1 MSSLSSCVVVHAPET
16 NVTGATSSSRPRC
29 GRNRRLLAK
38 APPVDVA
45 PSRARGETRHRPGTA
60 ACGAGHT
67 DSETLGALWETH
79 VTSSRALFSA
89 ATIAVLTSLHLN
101 CHSPGP
107 GPHVHGHEEPDAAHA
122 SESAL
127 HMDSAEGHTSK
138 FSSTRFLTSQGGGY
152 IRAGALP
159 QLHSSSRVL
168 RFAHI
173 AARWRIYIHIGVP
186 DVLHNSRPAARH
198 NWRVLGVAAAG
209 RVRELREP
217 RGAALR
223 TQRKPRPG

>member
-1 MSSLSSCVVVHAPET
+1 M
-16 NVTGATSSSRPRC
+16 TGATSSSRPRC

-60 ACGAGHT
+60 ASACGAGHT

-107 GPHVHGHEEPDAAHA
+107 HVHGHEEPDAA
-122 SESAL
+122 SEYAAL

-152 IRAGALP
+152 TRGGAAAVAL
-159 QLHSSSRVL
+159 VVA
-168 RFAHI
+168 RFAVRAHRGTL
-173 AARWRIYIHIGVP
+173 ARIYIYIELGQSRVFAGVP

-217 RGAALR
+217 ALR